1 MSPEPE
7 VKELYHYS
15 PNRSAAIFFTVAYSI
30 SAALHELQHRTSKP
44 QKFTIPLTLGAIFSA
59 IGFLQRS
66 LLASGKGDVQS
77 LYTLST
83 MFILGAG
90 PTYAGADYF
99 ICGRLFSFVPSAAPM
114 SPIRVVRTFITF
126 DVLAEVCVWTGAG
139 LLAGAHTDTAAR
151 YKIGLNLIRAA
162 MITQAFLFTS
172 FLAILASFHVRVCA
186 LRAEWSV
193 TSNGGTGRRFMM
205 VVYSL
210 YASSMFIIIR
220 SAYHI
225 AETFVP
231 EGHSF
236 RTNEQPFLIC
246 EAFLMLLNTT
256 MFNAFHPSHILP
268 IDSQVYVGIDGQE
281 RANET
286 IEGAFTDSRPLLQ
299 KILDPLDVKGL
310 FSRDKKRWYEPTAE
324 LEMDINSTH
333 HLVHH

>member
-1 MSPEPE
+1 MPLS
-7 VKELYHYS
+7 
-15 PNRSAAIFFTVAYSI
+15 
-30 SAALHELQHRTSKP
+30 RTSKP

-66 LLASGKGDVQS
+66 LLASGKGNVQS

-139 LLAGAHTDTAAR
+139 LLAGAQTDTAAR

-172 FLAILASFHVRVCA
+172 FVAILASFHVRVCA

-210 YASSMFIIIR
+210 YASSIFIIIR

-225 AETFVP
+225 A
-231 EGHSF
+231 GISF
-236 RTNEQPFLIC
+236 FQLVLLLRTPLRRLPRLSSVASRNIC
-246 EAFLMLLNTT
+246 SRKPLVSYKRAAFPHM
-256 MFNAFHPSHILP
+256 
-268 IDSQVYVGIDGQE
+268 
-281 RANET
+281 
-286 IEGAFTDSRPLLQ
+286 
-299 KILDPLDVKGL
+299 
-310 FSRDKKRWYEPTAE
+310 
-324 LEMDINSTH
+324 
-333 HLVHH
+333 